1 MKGIDIMYRMYDK
14 LKKYFKRFDLLKEVM
29 LDDRNIYVFDYF
41 GYYLFVYC
49 DKQNNVLDNL
59 VSEYY

>member
-1 MKGIDIMYRMYDK
+1 MYRMYDK

-59 VSEYY
+59 VSEYC

>member
-1 MKGIDIMYRMYDK
+1 MEKMYDK
-14 LKKYFKRFDLLKEVM
+14 LEKYFKNFYLLKKVM
-29 LDDRNIYVFDYF
+29 LNDRFTYVFDYF

-49 DKQNNVLDNL
+49 DKQNNVLNDL